1 MSLLGGCATGSS
13 EPQASVCPPVVEYSL
28 ADQKRAAQEVDAL
41 PKGAFVTAMLSDYAV
56 LRKQARHCLQ

>member
-1 MSLLGGCATGSS
+1 
-13 EPQASVCPPVVEYSL
+13 VVEYSL